1 MDNHRIISVLMAVG
15 VLILYWASDSRAADI
30 ETKYAIITYRDQQDL
45 RRFNDELDIGRYS
58 SQIKAGLGDTIESEF
73 TSKID
78 FIVEKVMAVLDMFP
92 AHLKFSIVIR
102 PTEKEVQK
110 DFRDIY
116 HVDVTYIAF
125 YSPDQNKVFYSVNN
139 ANIKVVAHEIGH
151 VIVENYFNISPP
163 QRIHEVLAQFAAKH
177 MMD

>member
-1 MDNHRIISVLMAVG
+1 MAAG
-15 VLILYWASDSRAADI
+15 VLILYWASGSRAADI
-30 ETKYAIITYRDQQDL
+30 ETKYATITYHDQQDL
-45 RRFNDELDIGRYS
+45 RRFNDKLDIGRYS
-58 SQIKAGLGDTIESEF
+58 YQVKAGLGDTIESEII
-73 TSKID
+73 SKID

-92 AHLKFSIVIR
+92 VSLKFSIVIR

-116 HVDVTYIAF
+116 RVDVTYIAF
-125 YSPDQNKVFYSVNN
+125 YSPNQNKVFYSVDN

-177 MMD
+177 IMME